1 MERMNIE
8 PGLLRIF
15 RLFSVLEA
23 IVLFGVVLSFEG
35 ASVTTSALPQNHYFI
50 ILIEA
55 IALFFYLSLPWLREK
70 LKQYY
75 LPLALFIA
83 TVAPILSNRLYRSGP
98 AQSDT
103 FTMIAYAWELIPL
116 LLVPLVLIAWQY
128 SFKIVVSYSAL
139 TALLDTMLV
148 LLERGGVERSVLPI
162 IAVLFIRT
170 ISMVAVGYMV
180 TELMTTQREQR
191 KALTQANLKLG
202 QYAITLE
209 QLGISRERNRLAREL
224 HDTLAHTLS
233 GIAVQLEAMKTI
245 LEPDQGEAQT
255 MLDQT
260 LLATRNGLTDTRRAL
275 KDLRATQL
283 DDLGLSLALQ
293 TMARKVADRAG
304 LQLECEIPDALD
316 GISPAAEQ
324 AIYRITQEALEN
336 VVRHADARKVFI
348 QLGWF
353 NKQLVL
359 VISDDGRGFDSTVLN
374 DSDRL
379 GMKGMQERAA
389 MVGGE
394 LKVVSQPHQGTI
406 IRFTLDGRHDKS
418 FDL

>member
-35 ASVTTSALPQNHYFI
+35 ASVTTSVLPQNHYFI

-55 IALFFYLSLPWLREK
+55 VALFFYLSLPWLREK

-353 NKQLVL
+353 NKQLAL
-359 VISDDGRGFDSTVLN
+359 VISDDGRGFDPAVLN

-394 LKVVSQPHQGTI
+394 LKVVSQPHQGTTV
-406 IRFTLDGRHDKS
+406 RFTLDGRHDKS

>member
-1 MERMNIE
+1 MNIE

-35 ASVTTSALPQNHYFI
+35 ASVTTSVLPQNHYFI

-55 IALFFYLSLPWLREK
+55 VALFFYLSLPWLREK

-353 NKQLVL
+353 NKQLVM
-359 VISDDGRGFDSTVLN
+359 VISDDGRGFDPVVLN

-394 LKVVSQPHQGTI
+394 LKVVSQPHQGTTV
-406 IRFTLDGRHDKS
+406 RFTLDGRHDKS

>member
-233 GIAVQLEAMKTI
+233 GIAVQLEAMKTV
-245 LEPDQGEAQT
+245 LQPGHAEAQT

-283 DDLGLSLALQ
+283 DDLGLSLALR

>member
-1 MERMNIE
+1 MNIE

-35 ASVTTSALPQNHYFI
+35 ASVTTSVLPQNHYFI

-55 IALFFYLSLPWLREK
+55 VALFFYLSLPWLREK

-353 NKQLVL
+353 NKQLAL
-359 VISDDGRGFDSTVLN
+359 VISDDGRGFDPAVLN

-394 LKVVSQPHQGTI
+394 LKVVSQPHQGTTV
-406 IRFTLDGRHDKS
+406 RFTLDGRHDKS

>member
-1 MERMNIE
+1 MNIE

-35 ASVTTSALPQNHYFI
+35 ASVTTSVLPQNHYFI

-55 IALFFYLSLPWLREK
+55 VALFFYLSLPWLREK

-245 LEPDQGEAQT
+245 LEPNQGEAQA

-359 VISDDGRGFDSTVLN
+359 VISDDGRGFDPSKLN

-394 LKVVSQPHQGTI
+394 LKVVSQPHQGTTV
-406 IRFTLDGRHDKS
+406 RFTLDGRHDKS

>member
-1 MERMNIE
+1 MNIE

-35 ASVTTSALPQNHYFI
+35 ASVTTSVLPQNHYFI

-55 IALFFYLSLPWLREK
+55 VALFFYLSLPWLREK

-336 VVRHADARKVFI
+336 VVRHADACKVFI

-353 NKQLVL
+353 NKQLAL
-359 VISDDGRGFDSTVLN
+359 VISDDGRGFDPAVLN

-394 LKVVSQPHQGTI
+394 LKVVSQPHQGTTV
-406 IRFTLDGRHDKS
+406 RFTLDGRHDKS